1 MKLELKR
8 RTQSTGITKNLLLRE
23 ISRETSADTPCD
35 NTIEC
40 IKGDTVTK
48 KKKAVVGVGYHNG
61 IGVEEGEHKREL
73 IQRLMTIPKMLEYN
87 LKLLI
92 NFYRDD
98 VVAQL
103 EEAGSLELL
112 KEIRIW
118 SELSTDSEFII
129 NEKIKIS
136 YKILIKKSEDC
147 ASGLYPINR
156 EQCPKILT

>member
-1 MKLELKR
+1 
-8 RTQSTGITKNLLLRE
+8 
-23 ISRETSADTPCD
+23 
-35 NTIEC
+35 
-40 IKGDTVTK
+40 
-48 KKKAVVGVGYHNG
+48 
-61 IGVEEGEHKREL
+61 
-73 IQRLMTIPKMLEYN
+73 MLEYN

-129 NEKIKIS
+129 NVRTHLS
-136 YKILIKKSEDC
+136 SFL
-147 ASGLYPINR
+147 
-156 EQCPKILT
+156 